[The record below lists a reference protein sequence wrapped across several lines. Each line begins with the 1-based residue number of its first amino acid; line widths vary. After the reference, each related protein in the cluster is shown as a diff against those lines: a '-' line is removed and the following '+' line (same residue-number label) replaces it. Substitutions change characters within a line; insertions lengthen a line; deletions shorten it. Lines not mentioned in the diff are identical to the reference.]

1 MAADHGRSHTV
12 GLLIL
17 VSGLI
22 ALLLVFR
29 AHFTLY
35 IAKGE
40 SMLPGLQSGDLVLV
54 DKRTYQAEN
63 PKRGDIVVA
72 REGND
77 LIVKRVVG
85 LPGEVVEL
93 RQGGL
98 YINQSPLAEGYAIEP
113 GWLNLRRGRL
123 LEDRYALL
131 GDNRS
136 VSGSVFVHAVVS
148 KDQILGKVIQSVRLW
163 PGWWK
168 TRFNQAADKTVAE
181 SGNLKPANS

>member
-1 MAADHGRSHTV
+1 MTSHKV
-12 GLLIL
+12 LLVPAIGLIGLLL
-17 VSGLI
+17 
-22 ALLLVFR
+22 AFR

-54 DKRTYQAEN
+54 DKRTYRAEN

-72 REGND
+72 RERD
-77 LIVKRVVG
+77 ELIVKRVVG
-85 LPGEVVEL
+85 LPGEEVEL

-98 YINQSPLAEGYAIEP
+98 YVNQRPLAEGYAVEP

-136 VSGSVFVHAVVS
+136 VSGPVFVHAIVS
-148 KDQILGKVIQSVRLW
+148 KDQILGKVIHSVSLW
-163 PGWWK
+163 PGDGV
-168 TRFNQAADKTVAE
+168 RNSIRSHGIAR
-181 SGNLKPANS
+181 ANPRNPHL